1 MTHRTHTPHFAARP
15 LGRSIR
21 SLGCMSLLI
30 AAAITVQSSEATAAD
45 IVNVEDFPIKVSHPM
60 AEVELRI
67 KKAGARRGWKMK
79 GVGPG
84 ELEAFIFVRTHMAKV
99 TIAFSQV
106 AFSIRYL
113 DSINLK
119 HKPGK
124 IHSAYNRWVTNLKN
138 DIDVE
143 LSF

>member
-84 ELEAFIFVRTHMAKV
+84 ELEAFIMHPEGPNKGRSLF
-99 TIAFSQV
+99 
-106 AFSIRYL
+106 
-113 DSINLK
+113 
-119 HKPGK
+119 
-124 IHSAYNRWVTNLKN
+124 
-138 DIDVE
+138 
-143 LSF
+143 

>member
-1 MTHRTHTPHFAARP
+1 MTHHTLTPHFAARP

-79 GVGPG
+79 GVGAG
-84 ELEAFIFVRTHMAKV
+84 QLEAFIIQPEGANKGCSLFKLNVRLRIEV
-99 TIAFSQV
+99 
-106 AFSIRYL
+106 RR
-113 DSINLK
+113 
-119 HKPGK
+119 
-124 IHSAYNRWVTNLKN
+124 AYFWTSDFLLVVRCIMGAARASV
-138 DIDVE
+138 
-143 LSF
+143 